1 MTRRSLYLPPRN
13 WGARLREYDLV
24 GGLRAVFLENE
35 LLRVGFLA
43 DRGTDLIELLYKPRD
58 LDFAWLSAGG
68 IHDARLSA
76 PGSDPLGSFLDTYPG
91 GWQEVLPNGGAP
103 SGHAGASYGQH
114 GEISLVPWDYE
125 LIDDR
130 EDEVGARFT
139 VTGRK
144 TPVRLTKEVRLRAGE
159 PGFSINE
166 VLSNESDVSVQVM
179 WGHHITFGPPFL
191 EPGCRV
197 EVADGVEAIAHA
209 TPLNDGGRRV
219 RAGSFPWPRAEDE
232 TGAEI
237 RLDVIPERGEP
248 SELLYLTNFGDG
260 RYEIVR
266 PAPRVGLRVEWDA
279 TVMPY
284 LWFWQEFGRTI
295 GYPWYGRHY
304 NVGLEPFSSYPTNG
318 LAEAVANG
326 TALELA
332 PRGRRD
338 FWLTA
343 TVVDG

>member
-1 MTRRSLYLPPRN
+1 MMRPSLYRPPRN
-13 WGARLREYDLV
+13 WSARLREYDLV

-68 IHDARLSA
+68 IREAAA
-76 PGSDPLGSFLDTYPG
+76 PGVCDPLGSFLDTYPG

-103 SGHAGASYGQH
+103 SSHAGATYGQH

-125 LIDDR
+125 LL
-130 EDEVGARFT
+130 EDGEDAVAVRFA

-144 TPVRLTKEVRLRAGE
+144 APFRLTKEVRLRAGE
-159 PGFSINE
+159 PSFSINE
-166 VLSNESDVSVQVM
+166 VLCNESDVSVQVM

-197 EVADGVEAIAHA
+197 ELADGVEAIAHE
-209 TPLNDGGRRV
+209 TPLNEGGRRV
-219 RAGSFPWPRAEDE
+219 RADRFPWPRAKNEAD
-232 TGAEI
+232 ADVS
-237 RLDVIPERGEP
+237 LDVIPEHGEP

-266 PAPRVGLRVEWDA
+266 PASRLGLRVEWDA
-279 TVMPY
+279 KVMPY

-295 GYPWYGRHY
+295 DYPWYGRHY
-304 NVGLEPFSSYPTNG
+304 NVGLEPFTSYPTNG

-326 TALELA
+326 TALELP

-343 TVVDG
+343 TVVDE